1 VKRALLSHP
10 RRRARAASA
19 AIHRFASMTFS
30 TISVSSQLA
39 CLYNAERLPP
49 LGFAATLPV
58 SRQLQPFNR
67 RTGAHLKAPRRFP
80 SADTPWASGHHI
92 MAALSRAKPAI
103 FAHEIKLDQRTTL
116 IESLQISGMAE
127 GVLTIKRDY
136 FRIHNQTRR
145 LSCNNYW
152 L

>member
-1 VKRALLSHP
+1 VKRALLSH
-10 RRRARAASA
+10 
-19 AIHRFASMTFS
+19 S
-30 TISVSSQLA
+30 TSTGANRVCGDTSFCINDFFHNQRQQPLA

-127 GVLTIKRDY
+127 GVLTIK
-136 FRIHNQTRR
+136 TRLFPR
-145 LSCNNYW
+145 P
-152 L
+152 